1 MARLLAAL
9 LVGLGTVAF
18 VAARGTPQASRPVT
32 HPDLQGVWNFATITP
47 LERPNRFAG
56 KPVFTDAEA
65 RAFEEEAARQR
76 LDPPSER
83 KLGDVSEFGAGRGY
97 NQFWRDPGSAV
108 VATKRTSLVIDP
120 PTGKLPPLTP
130 TAEARRTER
139 LERAARLDHPEDLNN
154 ASRCLVGFNSGP
166 PMIPGAYNNF
176 VQIVQTA
183 DHVVIFN
190 EMAAPRI
197 ISMDGP
203 MDGRPRG
210 RVRQWL
216 GESRGHWDR
225 QTLVIETKNFSE
237 KAAFMNVAGDNLH
250 LIERITR
257 LDRNTLLYRFTVSD
271 STVWTRPWTA
281 ELSMTRTDDL
291 IYEFACHEGNYGMV
305 NSLRGARAGAAK

>member
-1 MARLLAAL
+1 MVRLLTAMLVALSTVAL
-9 LVGLGTVAF
+9 LAS
-18 VAARGTPQASRPVT
+18 RGASQASRNA

-47 LERPNRFAG
+47 LERPERFAG
-56 KPVFTDAEA
+56 KPVFTDVEA

-76 LDPPSER
+76 VDPPSER

-120 PTGKLPPLTP
+120 PTGRLPPLTP
-130 TAEARRTER
+130 AAEAQRTAR
-139 LERAARLDHPEDLNN
+139 LERAARLDHPEDFNN

-197 ISMDGP
+197 VPLDA
-203 MDGRPRG
+203 RPRG

-216 GESRGHWDR
+216 GESRGHWDG
-225 QTLVIETKNFSE
+225 QTLVVETKNFTE
-237 KAAFMNVAGDNLH
+237 KAAFMNVAGGNLH
-250 LIERITR
+250 LIERFTR
-257 LDRNTLLYRFTVSD
+257 LDRKTLLYRFTVSD
-271 STVWTRPWTA
+271 STVWTSPWTA

-305 NSLRGARAGAAK
+305 NSLRGARAGETK

>member
-1 MARLLAAL
+1 M
-9 LVGLGTVAF
+9 LVGLGTVAL
-18 VAARGTPQASRPVT
+18 VASRGMAQAPRSAA
-32 HPDLQGVWNFATITP
+32 HPDLQGVWNFSTITP
-47 LERPNRFAG
+47 LERPDRFAG
-56 KPVFTDAEA
+56 KAVFTDAEA
-65 RAFEEEAARQR
+65 RAFEEEADRQR
-76 LDPPSER
+76 VDPPSER

-120 PTGKLPPLTP
+120 PTGRLPPLTP
-130 TAEARRTER
+130 AAEAERKAR
-139 LERAARLDHPEDLNN
+139 LERATRLDHPEDLNN
-154 ASRCLVGFNSGP
+154 ASRCLIGFNSGP

-183 DHVVIFN
+183 DHVVVFN

-197 ISMDGP
+197 IPIDGP
-203 MDGRPRG
+203 RNGRPAG

-216 GESRGHWDR
+216 GESRGHWDG
-225 QTLVIETKNFSE
+225 QTLVIETKNFTE

-250 LIERITR
+250 LIERFTR

-305 NSLRGARAGAAK
+305 NSLRGARVGETK